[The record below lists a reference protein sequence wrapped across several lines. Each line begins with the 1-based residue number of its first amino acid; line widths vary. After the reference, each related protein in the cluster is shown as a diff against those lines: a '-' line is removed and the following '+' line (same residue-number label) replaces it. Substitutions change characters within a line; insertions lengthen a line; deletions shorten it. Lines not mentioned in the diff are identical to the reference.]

1 MPRFQ
6 PFEQPADD
14 LVMETCTCGARLDE
28 GAPWCPICLKVPV
41 DRAALLEEL
50 NETFRKT
57 TWTAP
62 SALIAAAPPPVYS
75 RWRSGPRSFGL
86 RVKLAIT
93 FFTVGIT
100 AIAVVSFGYFFVAP
114 VIIST
119 TLLMYATWTRERI
132 R

>member
-14 LVMETCTCGARLDE
+14 LVMEACTCGARLPE
-28 GAPWCPICLKVPV
+28 NAAWCPVCLKVPV
-41 DRAALLEEL
+41 DRDALLDEL
-50 NETFRKT
+50 HDTFRKT
-57 TWTAP
+57 TW
-62 SALIAAAPPPVYS
+62 AAPERLTVPTPPSVYS

-93 FFTVGIT
+93 FVSVGVT
-100 AIAVVSFGYFFVAP
+100 ALAIVSFGYFFVAP

-119 TLLMYATWTRERI
+119 VLLMYATWTRERI
-132 R
+132 L